1 MSGKGNCRKLAIL
14 LVTALMITTAFV
26 AITTTAKYEDDRG
39 LSVSGEPGE
48 SQGRLG
54 WPHWSMMCQLPYL
67 PDEWWVGYSAVD
79 PFYIPYDNFHGLKDK
94 IFAVYWWGV
103 EPDYNDPSP
112 LVFNITFWTDDG
124 GQPGTLVASFEGVTP
139 TYTDTGLDYYGWKLF
154 EFYYELPTP
163 VDLSDGW
170 IAIYIDHYASNYRWF
185 YWWGS
190 YDGDMGGWV
199 WTYYGGLE
207 PIYDDLAFALIGPE
221 WNVKMH
227 YPQWPDEDGWDVR
240 ATTPVIVADDWQCT
254 ETGYVTAIHWWG
266 SWKNGVEGTLN
277 GFTVRI
283 YADDGGV
290 PGELLWERY
299 VPIDEINV
307 AEVGRG
313 AEEGWYDPYEDESTY
328 PDHTTYYRY
337 DWENIDDPF
346 LQWQGNTYWLAIAA
360 DVSCGVWGWKT
371 SEDHWNNDAMWK
383 SLSRGE
389 RDTLLSEG
397 FEDCYPGGIPPTW
410 LMLTNDSYEYGEWEA
425 ETYYVHSG
433 NYSVEGD
440 PGSPYSIPHSD
451 AWLISERR
459 SLSSSPGDLTFW
471 YRSESD
477 NHWVKFHVLVSTSPD
492 PYDYSAYTI
501 VADLNASSTTWTE
514 ASIDMSA
521 YANQDVYIAWRM
533 YDSDVGYFYMF
544 IDDVALDGWTE
555 GFEGEEFPPAGWTM
569 EVVSGTDSDNYW
581 KAATNDS
588 YVHPDYDVYEGD
600 VMAWYECY
608 WISSG
613 NSARLYTPPLD
624 FSGYQNCQLKFYM
637 HHSDS
642 YSWYTDNLTVQV
654 STDGVNWEDLETFY
668 QYDPANPGWVEHIID
683 LSGYDGE
690 DEVYIGFLGTSD
702 YGGDICIDSIEI
714 TGETGAPPA
723 EWTELYNPEP
733 PYESLDMAFAIE
745 GTPRGTVHNVNTD
758 KWFTTIQDAIDD
770 PETQDGH
777 TIIAYLPMPE
787 VFPSG
792 KYEENINIH
801 KSIILV
807 ANATEAPTLPPSVI
821 IDGGQAGP
829 TVTISAD
836 NVVIDGFEIINGT
849 YGVYSAGTS
858 GSNITNCMIHDNLD
872 GGIKLEN
879 SNFNTIT
886 GCNIYN
892 EETGIH
898 IVGSVQ
904 NVIYENEIGGVTTGI
919 ILENSML
926 NRILENVF
934 GDYSI
939 GVRCFSNPEENFV
952 SFNTF
957 GKPCALKNIAI
968 QNDDDDVLVDA
979 QLNWYGQD
987 DGPGGYVADPMTGRI
1002 ADGDG
1007 EKIVG
1012 NVHFDPWIGI
1022 DAKIVTD
1029 HIAVLEGEVIY
1040 FDASESFHCDASG
1053 SLQDDLRYEWDLGD
1067 GSRQFLKSFGY
1078 VYDEP
1083 GVYKVTLH
1091 VSAPDPID
1099 EDNGVL
1105 DDFATVYITVS
1116 ARGQPLKADAHP
1128 EEIYGDSG
1136 DYYYGDVGEPIQFY
1150 GLATG
1155 GVPDYTFEWDF
1166 GDGTTAVGQNPIHA
1180 YSEVGVYTVTLTVT
1194 DSEGNIATDTAIA
1207 VIGTTEEQPSEG
1219 GVNIS
1224 CIKGGFGIKAT
1235 INNTLDEPVDWSID
1249 VNVSGF
1255 GFIFI
1260 GGHANGT
1267 IPAGTEETVSSG
1279 LIFGIGKIDIVVTA
1293 DDVTKEATGFLLGPF
1308 VLGVKEA

>member
-1 MSGKGNCRKLAIL
+1 
-14 LVTALMITTAFV
+14 
-26 AITTTAKYEDDRG
+26 
-39 LSVSGEPGE
+39 
-48 SQGRLG
+48 
-54 WPHWSMMCQLPYL
+54 
-67 PDEWWVGYSAVD
+67 
-79 PFYIPYDNFHGLKDK
+79 
-94 IFAVYWWGV
+94 
-103 EPDYNDPSP
+103 
-112 LVFNITFWTDDG
+112 
-124 GQPGTLVASFEGVTP
+124 
-139 TYTDTGLDYYGWKLF
+139 
-154 EFYYELPTP
+154 
-163 VDLSDGW
+163 
-170 IAIYIDHYASNYRWF
+170 
-185 YWWGS
+185 
-190 YDGDMGGWV
+190 
-199 WTYYGGLE
+199 
-207 PIYDDLAFALIGPE
+207 
-221 WNVKMH
+221 
-227 YPQWPDEDGWDVR
+227 
-240 ATTPVIVADDWQCT
+240 
-254 ETGYVTAIHWWG
+254 
-266 SWKNGVEGTLN
+266 
-277 GFTVRI
+277 
-283 YADDGGV
+283 
-290 PGELLWERY
+290 
-299 VPIDEINV
+299 
-307 AEVGRG
+307 
-313 AEEGWYDPYEDESTY
+313 
-328 PDHTTYYRY
+328 
-337 DWENIDDPF
+337 DDPF
-346 LQWQGNTYWLAIAA
+346 LQWQGNTYWLAIIA
-360 DVSCGVWGWKT
+360 DASRGVWGWKT

-410 LMLTNDSYEYGEWEA
+410 LMLTNDSYEYGEWTT

-433 NYSVEGD
+433 HYSVEGN
-440 PGSPYSIPHSD
+440 PGSPSSIPHSD

-477 NHWVKFHVLVSTSPD
+477 DHWVKFHVLVSTSPD

-533 YDSDVGYFYMF
+533 YDSDVGYYYMF

-555 GFEGEEFPPAGWTM
+555 GFEGKFPPAGWT
-569 EVVSGTDSDNYW
+569 VYDHDGQGDTWVLTDYSANTGNYSTRCAW
-581 KAATNDS
+581 DVPNDDWL
-588 YVHPDYDVYEGD
+588 V
-600 VMAWYECY
+600 
-608 WISSG
+608 
-613 NSARLYTPPLD
+613 TPLIP
-624 FSGYQNCQLKFYM
+624 
-637 HHSDS
+637 
-642 YSWYTDNLTVQV
+642 
-654 STDGVNWEDLETFY
+654 
-668 QYDPANPGWVEHIID
+668 
-683 LSGYDGE
+683 LSGYTNTELHWYYKD
-690 DEVYIGFLGTSD
+690 DD
-702 YGGDICIDSIEI
+702 YWDIDIEI
-714 TGETGAPPA
+714 WLCTTGNTPDDFLTNGVLLYDFDNPHADDEWHEGPTISLDGYGDAYIAFRYVSDNQLYAYIDDISVTGEAGAPPA
-723 EWTELYNPEP
+723 EWTELHNPEP

-745 GTPRGTVHNVNTD
+745 GTPKGTVYNVNTD

-770 PETQDGH
+770 PETKDGH

-807 ANATEAPTLPPSVI
+807 ANATEAPSLPPSVI

-849 YGVYSAGTS
+849 YGIYSAGTS
-858 GSNITNCMIHDNLD
+858 GSSIINCIIHDNLN
-872 GGIKLEN
+872 GGIKLED
-879 SNFNTIT
+879 SYGNTIAGCDIYGEGT
-886 GCNIYN
+886 GV
-892 EETGIH
+892 H
-898 IVGSVQ
+898 LVGSDG
-904 NVIYENEIGGVTTGI
+904 NTIYDNDIGGVTTGI
-919 ILENSML
+919 ILEDSVL
-926 NRILENVF
+926 NYIHDNVL
-934 GDYSI
+934 GDYST
-939 GVRCFSNPEENFV
+939 GVWCLSNDDTNYINF
-952 SFNTF
+952 NAF
-957 GKPCALKNIAI
+957 GKPCALKNVAI
-968 QNDDDDVLVDA
+968 QNDDDVVVEA
-979 QLNWYGQD
+979 QYNWYGQD
-987 DGPGGYVADPMTGRI
+987 DGPGGYVADAVTGRI

-1012 NVHFDPWIGI
+1012 NIHFDPWIGI

-1166 GDGTTAVGQNPIHA
+1166 GDGTTAVGQNPVHA
-1180 YSEVGVYTVTLTVT
+1180 YSEAGVYTVTLTVT